1 MVLAHDIR
9 LRALLALTRDAV
21 LSARARLTGGAVC
34 VRTLASLAGDAARSV
49 WSDNVITLLTFDT
62 ELRVRRPRAV
72 DACSSICVRLF
83 AWTTNNASYLVRT
96 SYFSNAGA
104 FCAVSTQTN

>member
-1 MVLAHDIR
+1 MILAHDIR
-9 LRALLALTRDAV
+9 LRAVLALTRDAV
-21 LSARARLTGGAVC
+21 LSTSARLARRAVC

-62 ELRVRRPRAV
+62 ELRVHRPRAV
-72 DACSSICVRLF
+72 DACSSICVGLL

-96 SYFSNAGA
+96 SYFSNTGA

>member
-21 LSARARLTGGAVC
+21 LSARARLARGAVC

-72 DACSSICVRLF
+72 DACSSICVGLL
-83 AWTTNNASYLVRT
+83 AWTTCNASYLVRI
-96 SYFSNAGA
+96 SYFPDVGA
-104 FCAVSTQTN
+104 FCAVSTQAN